1 MRKNLLLL
9 LMCFSLV
16 GYAQKGMQGIGVDGS
31 FWVVGGDV
39 FSGGLK
45 LKYQYN
51 AHDFIR
57 LEPSMTFFFKSK
69 ENFHKG
75 SVAGFGDLIDGY
87 YGGYS
92 LYSSNLYH
100 TIYGYHDSFTVKP
113 SFSFALNSHLFLWRP
128 TRFRTYVI
136 AGVGFMMMT
145 ENELYPGDLR
155 YDSTTE
161 CAGGGYNSWY
171 GWYECPHGETS
182 EHSIYNNVRLEN
194 IHTKHSKEGHFMF
207 NVGIGFDYRL
217 SYKLSMNL
225 ETSYCGITGVGT
237 YDDLDDLMSTMFVNL
252 GLTYNF

>member
-31 FWVVGGDV
+31 FRVWSERGDNV

-75 SVAGFGDLIDGY
+75 TVADFGNLIGR
-87 YGGYS
+87 YS
-92 LYSSNLYH
+92 LYSSVLYH
-100 TIYGYHDSFTVKP
+100 TIYGYHDSSTDKP

-145 ENELYPGDLR
+145 ENELYTGDLR
-155 YDSTTE
+155 YDSKTE
-161 CAGGGYNSWY
+161 CDDGSW
-171 GWYECPHGETS
+171 GNPCIHGETYD
-182 EHSIYNNVRLEN
+182 HSIYNNVRLEN
-194 IHTKHSKEGHFMF
+194 IHTKHSKEGCFMY

-225 ETSYCGITGVGT
+225 ETSYYGI
-237 YDDLDDLMSTMFVNL
+237 LENPILSTMFVNL

>member
-31 FWVVGGDV
+31 FWVVGSDD

-75 SVAGFGDLIDGY
+75 SVAGFGDIIDGY
-87 YGGYS
+87 Y
-92 LYSSNLYH
+92 LYSSHLYH
-100 TIYGYHDSFTVKP
+100 TIHGYHDSSTDKP
-113 SFSFALNSHLFLWRP
+113 SFCLALNSHFFLWRP

-136 AGVGFMMMT
+136 TGVGFMMMT
-145 ENELYPGDLR
+145 ENELYTGDLR
-155 YDSTTE
+155 YDSKTW
-161 CAGGGYNSWY
+161 CAGGGYDSWY

-194 IHTKHSKEGHFMF
+194 IHTKHSKEGCFMF

-225 ETSYCGITGVGT
+225 ETSYCGILE
-237 YDDLDDLMSTMFVNL
+237 DEIMSTMFVNL